1 MSDKN
6 VEQFAAQA
14 IRAEARAVEDL
25 ERELEKAAQCLAA
38 CDRHFAAAAEA
49 NAALHMSDRV
59 IPNPLASHVALTLEN
74 VRRVLGDSDE

>member
-38 CDRHFAAAAEA
+38 CDRHFAA
-49 NAALHMSDRV
+49 DRV